1 MKEKLLISKCI
12 IGENCKYNG
21 LNNYNEKVELLKNFY
36 ELISV
41 CPEVDGGLKTPRV
54 PSEILNDKVI
64 NKENEDNTPFFN
76 KGAEI
81 ALKIC
86 LEQNITKAL
95 LKQKSP
101 SCGSKQIYDGTF
113 TNTIINGEGIT
124 SKLLR
129 QNNITIYDENDI
141 ETLIELAK
149 NK

>member
-1 MKEKLLISKCI
+1 MADTKSTLKSRDKAILKVGIALII
-12 IGENCKYNG
+12 AIAGYLAGNT
-21 LNNYNEKVELLKNFY
+21 
-36 ELISV
+36 IST
-41 CPEVDGGLKTPRV
+41 KT
-54 PSEILNDKVI
+54 NVI
-64 NKENEDNTPFFN
+64 NKENEDNTSFFN

-113 TNTIINGEGIT
+113 TNTLINGDGIT